1 MVTAPCQRREQHL
14 TGAVAFARFLGE
26 QQLSDLG
33 KFTFCTCGLMASPGL
48 MLGEGPRHRSSTD
61 LATSM
66 EKEPPYLQ
74 KSKEANPGTSDAREE
89 ALAVHRS
96 HDKLDRMARYH
107 NTQAHMHVCLHASE
121 QLFDWSVSIAFQD
134 RLGCTTVS
142 FLGSS
147 RRKRP
152 EAHQTSHNKSMQ
164 VGEELATCLE
174 AMWWFFMVASG
185 VMAVH
190 DDQCADPAAIS
201 CAGVFWRSQLYA
213 VGKCGA
219 ASDRVAMFSDVGKQN
234 VSSTVRSE
242 TVTGAV
248 YPLRPTVVDVSATL
262 PMEQQ
267 AWSCPVQ
274 GCRAGLG
281 ELPPQDRKRAIKKHI
296 ADAHPG
302 ETLRSLA
309 NLARKG
315 GKNEGVSKNLQRIHA
330 TVRKKTFK
338 THDVVRIV
346 PHERKERCQRG
357 DLRLGGPLW
366 IWTKLLVVIMT
377 LKVPGDGGAFR
388 LPLCHFVEESR
399 QLLPLNVTWI
409 GGGDFNDVP
418 AEAHLSL
425 TFVEEEVDELTQACY
440 ELALNYACRSVSQEV
455 HDEAAQPCKGLFSPA
470 LDVTEA
476 TGPALAEY
484 LASAAGLWRMQRTY
498 VDDRSWA
505 SDTCYEA
512 LAAPSIGVG
521 TKTGRIFKRLFMT
534 SEKALSS
541 LMPPWLRQE
550 DRYEA
555 LRQDNLVAP
564 SGDGSSTSDGLLHI
578 LKDNHDKTVTRVDT
592 VNANIVAKVESV
604 LGFSRDAHA
613 LLVRIKDK
621 FDELSKDTSNN

>member
-74 KSKEANPGTSDAREE
+74 KSKEANPGQLWRPDSEVLSSTENLIVSLMELHHRE
-89 ALAVHRS
+89 LLG
-96 HDKLDRMARYH
+96 KF
-107 NTQAHMHVCLHASE
+107 QA
-121 QLFDWSVSIAFQD
+121 Q
-134 RLGCTTVS
+134 
-142 FLGSS
+142 
-147 RRKRP
+147 
-152 EAHQTSHNKSMQ
+152 
-164 VGEELATCLE
+164 E

-201 CAGVFWRSQLYA
+201 CPLLGYVMLEATRRLVLLAG
-213 VGKCGA
+213 
-219 ASDRVAMFSDVGKQN
+219 
-234 VSSTVRSE
+234 
-242 TVTGAV
+242 
-248 YPLRPTVVDVSATL
+248 PTVVDVSATL